1 MTTPPTP
8 IEDPQQA
15 GCPAAPLFSET
26 QSYDR
31 PTPETD
37 VFMELLEDSEIDLSL
52 IDAKMGDMECER
64 DYAREIAKLACELL
78 AENNFE
84 VNYPPMPWEEGS
96 PENVSGQVTASGKPP
111 PP

>member
-1 MTTPPTP
+1 MNEPQNHH
-8 IEDPQQA
+8 EDSQQA
-15 GCPAAPLFSET
+15 GCPAAPLFSEG
-26 QSYDR
+26 QDYDR

-37 VFMELLEDSEIDLSL
+37 EFMLLLEDSEIDLSL

-64 DYAREIAKLACELL
+64 DYAREIAKWACELL

-96 PENVSGQVTASGKPP
+96 PENDLAQATPTENRL
-111 PP
+111 